1 MLSCAGNKD
10 VTKLLRLAMFFVS
23 QHASSGQEETDE
35 ALLISGKQFDDKSTT
50 PLQGYI

>member
-1 MLSCAGNKD
+1 
-10 VTKLLRLAMFFVS
+10 MFFVS